1 MATHKVA
8 ILYTVNMT
16 IAIDARIIATT
27 TGRYVERLIHYLE
40 KLDTENDYLIL
51 VRKRELDYYKPTNPR
66 FTIIEADFPDYSFD
80 EQLGLKKLLDKLQP
94 DLVHFCMPQQ
104 PVLYKGATVT
114 TVHDLNLL
122 RITSN
127 DDMNPIEL
135 RIKKQIFRALLKRVA
150 KKSRHIVTPSEYTK
164 QDLVRFSGISPE
176 DVTVT
181 LEGADTVEATPFPVA
196 ELEDTPFIMYVG
208 RAEPYK
214 NNRRLIQA
222 HQQLLEKHPNLRL
235 AIVGVKDILRQE
247 DMKWAKNKNCK
258 NVDFLGFVSDAQL
271 AWLYKNTKAYVFPSE
286 MEGFGLPG
294 LEAMSYGAP
303 VASSNTTSLPE
314 IYKDGAHYF
323 DPFSVDDMANAIN
336 DVMTNASLR
345 KKIIANGKKIH
356 ASYSWERMAKQTL
369 AVYKAALK

>member
-1 MATHKVA
+1 
-8 ILYTVNMT
+8 MT

-40 KLDTENDYLIL
+40 KLDTDNDYLIL
-51 VRKRELDYYKPTNPR
+51 VRKKELDYYVPANPR
-66 FTIIEADFPDYSFD
+66 FTIIEADFADYSFA
-80 EQLGLKKLLDKLQP
+80 EQIGLKQLLNHLQP

-104 PVLYKGATVT
+104 PVLYKGKAVT

-127 DDMNPIEL
+127 DDMNLVEL
-135 RIKKQIFRALLKRVA
+135 RVKKQIFRALLKRVA
-150 KKSRHIVTPSEYTK
+150 RKSRHLITPSEFTK
-164 QDLVRFSGISPE
+164 QDLVHFSGIPASK
-176 DVTVT
+176 VTVT

-196 ELEDTPFIMYVG
+196 ELENTPFIMYVG

-222 HQQLLEKHPNLRL
+222 HQQLLKKHPKMRL

-247 DMKWAKNKNCK
+247 DMKWVKKNDYK

-303 VASSNTTSLPE
+303 VASSNATSLPE

-323 DPFSVDDMANAIN
+323 DPFSVESMTTAIN
-336 DVMTNASLR
+336 DIITDPSLR
-345 KKIIANGKKIH
+345 KKIITNGKKVH

-369 AVYKAALK
+369 DIYNNALK

>member
-1 MATHKVA
+1 
-8 ILYTVNMT
+8 MT

-27 TGRYVERLIHYLE
+27 TGRYIERLIHYLE
-40 KLDTENDYLIL
+40 KIDTDNDYLIL
-51 VRKRELDYYKPTNPR
+51 VRKKELGYYTPTNPR
-66 FTIIEADFPDYSFD
+66 FTIIEADFADYSFG
-80 EQLGLKKLLDKLQP
+80 EQLGLKKLLDQLQP

-104 PVLYKGATVT
+104 PVLYKGTVIT

-127 DDMNPIEL
+127 DDMNPVEL
-135 RIKKQIFRALLKRVA
+135 RIKKQIFRALLRRVA
-150 KKSRHIVTPSEYTK
+150 KKSRHILVPSEFTK
-164 QDLVRFSGISPE
+164 QDLLQFSGIPASK
-176 DVTVT
+176 VTVT

-196 ELEDTPFIMYVG
+196 ELENKPFIMYVG

-222 HQQLLEKHPNLRL
+222 HQQLLKNHPGLRL
-235 AIVGVKDILRQE
+235 AIVGVKDTLRQE
-247 DMKWAKNKNCK
+247 DMKWVKKNSYK

-271 AWLYKNTKAYVFPSE
+271 AWLYKNTQAYVFPSE

-294 LEAMSYGAP
+294 LEAMGYGAP
-303 VASSNTTSLPE
+303 VVSSKATSLPE

-323 DPFSVDDMANAIN
+323 DPLSVEDMGNAIGEVIT
-336 DVMTNASLR
+336 DQTLR
-345 KKIIANGKKIH
+345 KKMVAAGKKVH

-369 AVYKAALK
+369 TVYKEALKQKPTE